1 MRADFIII
9 KNMGGDSPRPKMLR
23 SIIMKLPETETE
35 LLKLKFQMELI
46 RTICPILAIIL
57 QFIVIVKLF

>member
-1 MRADFIII
+1 M
-9 KNMGGDSPRPKMLR
+9 KM
-23 SIIMKLPETETE
+23 PTTETE

-57 QFIVIVKLF
+57 QLIVIVKLF

>member
-1 MRADFIII
+1 
-9 KNMGGDSPRPKMLR
+9 
-23 SIIMKLPETETE
+23 MKLPETETE

-57 QFIVIVKLF
+57 QLIVIVKLF